1 MGLAARAVARRGA
14 WGVLASLAL
23 GAGGVHAEE
32 AQDWQLGFQ
41 PAASVVRERIDFLH
55 NVILLPIITVISLFV
70 LGLLLWVIIRYNAK
84 RNPVP
89 TKIAHNTTIEILWTL
104 VPALI
109 LVVIAFPSFRLLY
122 FMDKAVHA
130 DMTLKVTGHQWYWS
144 YEYPD
149 QNGVSFDS
157 NMIPEADAAKLH
169 KKRLLDVDFPVV
181 LPVNTTIRVLITGT
195 DVIHSWFVPSFG
207 VQEYAVVGRT
217 NESWVKIDREGTFY
231 GQCNQI
237 CGLNHPFMPI
247 EVKAV
252 SSDKFKTW
260 STCVLAAPDKAKE
273 KAKTDPKWREEDERA
288 ECYQPLETAGADAAR
303 VAANAADSDAVK

>member
-14 WGVLASLAL
+14 WGALASLAL
-23 GAGGVHAEE
+23 GAGGLHAEE

-55 NVILLPIITVISLFV
+55 DDILLPIITVISLFV

-89 TKIAHNTTIEILWTL
+89 SKITHNTTLEILWTL
-104 VPALI
+104 VPVLI
-109 LVVIAFPSFRLLY
+109 LLVIAIPSFKLLY
-122 FMDKAVHA
+122 FMDKAEHA

-181 LPVNTTIRVLITGT
+181 LPVNTTIRVLISST
-195 DVIHSWFVPSFG
+195 DVIHSWFVSSFG

-237 CGLNHPFMPI
+237 CGVNHPFMPI

-252 SSDKFKTW
+252 
-260 STCVLAAPDKAKE
+260 APDKFAAWSACAKAAADD
-273 KAKTDPKWREEDERA
+273 KARA
-288 ECYQPLETAGADAAR
+288 ACYAPLETADADETDKSAAR
-303 VAANAADSDAVK
+303 VAANAQAADAVK

>member
-1 MGLAARAVARRGA
+1 MGLAARAITRRGA
-14 WGVLASLAL
+14 WGLLASSAL
-23 GAGGVHAEE
+23 GASGARAEE

-70 LGLLLWVIIRYNAK
+70 LGLLLWVMIRYNAK

-89 TKIAHNTTIEILWTL
+89 SKISHNTTLEILWTL
-104 VPALI
+104 VPVLI
-109 LVVIAFPSFRLLY
+109 LLVIAIPSFKLLY
-122 FMDKAVHA
+122 FMDKAEHA
-130 DMTLKVTGHQWYWS
+130 DMTLKVTGHQWYWN

-157 NMIPEADAAKLH
+157 NMIPEEDAAKLH
-169 KKRLLDVDFPVV
+169 KKRLLDVDFPLV
-181 LPVNTTIRVLITGT
+181 LPVNTTIRVLVSGA

-207 VQEYAVVGRT
+207 VQEYALAGRT

-237 CGLNHPFMPI
+237 CGVNHPFMPI

-252 SSDKFKTW
+252 SSDKFTTW
-260 STCVLAAPDKAKE
+260 SACAKAAADDKA
-273 KAKTDPKWREEDERA
+273 RA
-288 ECYQPLETAGADAAR
+288 ACYAPLETAHADETDKDAAR
-303 VAANAADSDAVK
+303 VAANAPAADAVK

>member
-1 MGLAARAVARRGA
+1 MGLAARAITRRGA
-14 WGVLASLAL
+14 WGLLASSAL
-23 GAGGVHAEE
+23 GASGARADE

-70 LGLLLWVIIRYNAK
+70 LGLLLWVMIRYNAK

-89 TKIAHNTTIEILWTL
+89 SKISHNTTLEILWTL
-104 VPALI
+104 VPVLI
-109 LVVIAFPSFRLLY
+109 LLVIAIPSFKLLY
-122 FMDKAVHA
+122 FMDKAEHA

-157 NMIPEADAAKLH
+157 NMIPEEDAAKLH
-169 KKRLLDVDFPVV
+169 KKRLLDVDFPLV
-181 LPVNTTIRVLITGT
+181 LPVNTTIRVLVSGA

-207 VQEYAVVGRT
+207 VQEYALAGRT

-237 CGLNHPFMPI
+237 CGVNHPFMPI

-252 SSDKFKTW
+252 SSDKFTAW
-260 STCVLAAPDKAKE
+260 SACAKAAADDKA
-273 KAKTDPKWREEDERA
+273 RA
-288 ECYQPLETAGADAAR
+288 ACYAPLETAHADETDKDAAR
-303 VAANAADSDAVK
+303 VAANAPAADAVK

>member
-1 MGLAARAVARRGA
+1 MGLAARAITRRGS
-14 WGVLASLAL
+14 WGLLASLTL
-23 GAGGVHAEE
+23 GASGARAEE

-55 NVILLPIITVISLFV
+55 NVILLPIITAISLFV

-89 TKIAHNTTIEILWTL
+89 SKITHNTTLEILWTL
-104 VPALI
+104 VPVLI
-109 LVVIAFPSFRLLY
+109 LLVIAIPSFKLLY
-122 FMDKAVHA
+122 FMDKAEHA

-149 QNGVSFDS
+149 KNGVSFDS
-157 NMIPEADAAKLH
+157 NMIPEEDAAKLH
-169 KKRLLDVDFPVV
+169 KKRLLDVDFPLV
-181 LPVNTTIRVLITGT
+181 LPVNTTIRVLVSGA

-207 VQEYAVVGRT
+207 VQEYALAGRT

-237 CGLNHPFMPI
+237 CGVNHPFMPI

-252 SSDKFKTW
+252 SSDKFTAW
-260 STCVLAAPDKAKE
+260 SACAKAAADDKA
-273 KAKTDPKWREEDERA
+273 RA
-288 ECYQPLETAGADAAR
+288 ACYAPLETAHADETDKDAAR
-303 VAANAADSDAVK
+303 VAANAPAADAVK

>member
-1 MGLAARAVARRGA
+1 MGLAARAITRRGA
-14 WGVLASLAL
+14 WGLLASSAL
-23 GAGGVHAEE
+23 GASGARAEE

-70 LGLLLWVIIRYNAK
+70 LGLLLWVMIRYNAK

-89 TKIAHNTTIEILWTL
+89 SKISHNTTLEILWTL
-104 VPALI
+104 VPVLI
-109 LVVIAFPSFRLLY
+109 LLVIAIPSFKLLY
-122 FMDKAVHA
+122 FMDKAEHA
-130 DMTLKVTGHQWYWS
+130 DMTLKVTGHQWYWN

-157 NMIPEADAAKLH
+157 NMIPEEDAAKLH
-169 KKRLLDVDFPVV
+169 KKRLLDVDFPLV
-181 LPVNTTIRVLITGT
+181 LPVNTTIRVLVSGA

-207 VQEYAVVGRT
+207 VQEYALAGRT

-237 CGLNHPFMPI
+237 CGVNHPFMPI

-252 SSDKFKTW
+252 SSDKFTAW
-260 STCVLAAPDKAKE
+260 SACAKAAADDKA
-273 KAKTDPKWREEDERA
+273 RA
-288 ECYQPLETAGADAAR
+288 ACYAPLETAHADETDKDAAR
-303 VAANAADSDAVK
+303 VAANAPAADAVK

>member
-1 MGLAARAVARRGA
+1 MGLEARAIALRGA
-14 WGVLASLAL
+14 WGVIASMAL
-23 GAGGVHAEE
+23 GAGGASAEE
-32 AQDWQLGFQ
+32 AHDWQLGFQ

-70 LGLLLWVIIRYNAK
+70 LGLLLWVMIRFNAK

-89 TKIAHNTTIEILWTL
+89 SKISHNTALEIAWTL
-104 VPALI
+104 VPILI
-109 LVVIAFPSFRLLY
+109 LVVIAIPSFKLLY
-122 FMDKAVHA
+122 FMDKAEKA
-130 DMTLKVTGHQWYWS
+130 DMTLKVTGHQWFWT

-149 QNGVSFDS
+149 QQGVSFDS
-157 NMIPEADAAKLH
+157 NMIPEEEQVKQH

-181 LPVNTTIRVLITGT
+181 LPVNTTVRIQVVGS
-195 DVIHSWFVPSFG
+195 DVIHSWFMPSFG

-237 CGLNHPFMPI
+237 CGVNHPFMPI

-252 SSDKFKTW
+252 SADKFKTW
-260 STCVLAAPDKAKE
+260 AACAKAAASDTK
-273 KAKTDPKWREEDERA
+273 RA
-288 ECYQPLETAGADAAR
+288 DCYKPLEAADAEDQNKDAAR
-303 VAANAADSDAVK
+303 LAANAPAAAAVK

>member
-1 MGLAARAVARRGA
+1 MGLAARAITRRGA
-14 WGVLASLAL
+14 WGLLASSAL
-23 GAGGVHAEE
+23 GASGARAEE

-70 LGLLLWVIIRYNAK
+70 LGLLLWVMIRYNAK

-89 TKIAHNTTIEILWTL
+89 SKISHNTTLEILWTL
-104 VPALI
+104 VPVLI
-109 LVVIAFPSFRLLY
+109 LLVIAIPSFKLLY
-122 FMDKAVHA
+122 FMDKAEHA

-157 NMIPEADAAKLH
+157 NMIPEEDAAKLH
-169 KKRLLDVDFPVV
+169 KKRLLDVDFPLV
-181 LPVNTTIRVLITGT
+181 LPVNTTIRVLVSGA

-207 VQEYAVVGRT
+207 VQEYALAGRT

-237 CGLNHPFMPI
+237 CGVNHPFMPI

-252 SSDKFKTW
+252 SSDKFTTW
-260 STCVLAAPDKAKE
+260 SACAKAAADDKA
-273 KAKTDPKWREEDERA
+273 RA
-288 ECYQPLETAGADAAR
+288 ACYAPLETAHADETDKDAAR
-303 VAANAADSDAVK
+303 VAANAPAADAVK

>member
-1 MGLAARAVARRGA
+1 MGLAARAITRRGA
-14 WGVLASLAL
+14 WGLLASSAL
-23 GAGGVHAEE
+23 GASGARAEE

-70 LGLLLWVIIRYNAK
+70 LGLLLWVMIRYNAK

-89 TKIAHNTTIEILWTL
+89 SKISHNTTLEILWTL
-104 VPALI
+104 VPVLI
-109 LVVIAFPSFRLLY
+109 LLVIAIPSFKLLY
-122 FMDKAVHA
+122 FMDKAEHA
-130 DMTLKVTGHQWYWS
+130 DMTLKVTGHQWYWN

-157 NMIPEADAAKLH
+157 NMIPEEDAAKLH
-169 KKRLLDVDFPVV
+169 KKRLLDVDFPLV
-181 LPVNTTIRVLITGT
+181 LPVNTTIRVLVSGA

-207 VQEYAVVGRT
+207 VQEYALAGRT

-237 CGLNHPFMPI
+237 CGVNHPFMPI

-252 SSDKFKTW
+252 SSDKFTTW
-260 STCVLAAPDKAKE
+260 SACAKAAADDKA
-273 KAKTDPKWREEDERA
+273 RA
-288 ECYQPLETAGADAAR
+288 ACYAPLETAHADETDKDAAR
-303 VAANAADSDAVK
+303 VAANALAADAVK

>member
-1 MGLAARAVARRGA
+1 MGLAARAITRRGA
-14 WGVLASLAL
+14 WGLLASSAL
-23 GAGGVHAEE
+23 GASGARAEE

-70 LGLLLWVIIRYNAK
+70 LGLLLWVMIRYNAK

-89 TKIAHNTTIEILWTL
+89 SKISHNTTLEILWTL
-104 VPALI
+104 VPVLI
-109 LVVIAFPSFRLLY
+109 LLVIAIPSFKLLY
-122 FMDKAVHA
+122 FMDKAEHA

-157 NMIPEADAAKLH
+157 NMIPEEDAAKLH
-169 KKRLLDVDFPVV
+169 KKRLLDVDFPLV
-181 LPVNTTIRVLITGT
+181 LPVNTTIRVLVSGA

-207 VQEYAVVGRT
+207 VQEYALAGRT

-237 CGLNHPFMPI
+237 CGVNHPFMPI

-252 SSDKFKTW
+252 SSDKFTAW
-260 STCVLAAPDKAKE
+260 SACAKAAADDKA
-273 KAKTDPKWREEDERA
+273 RA
-288 ECYQPLETAGADAAR
+288 ACYAPLETAHADETDKDAAR
-303 VAANAADSDAVK
+303 VAANAPAADAVK

>member
-1 MGLAARAVARRGA
+1 MGLAARAIARQWI
-14 WGVLASLAL
+14 WGVLASVAL
-23 GAGGVHAEE
+23 GASGARAEE

-55 NVILLPIITVISLFV
+55 DDILLPIITAISLFV

-89 TKIAHNTTIEILWTL
+89 SKITHNTTLEILWTL
-104 VPALI
+104 VPVLI
-109 LVVIAFPSFRLLY
+109 LLVIAIPSFRLLY
-122 FMDKAVHA
+122 FMDKPEHA

-157 NMIPEADAAKLH
+157 NMIPEEDVAKLH
-169 KKRLLDVDFPVV
+169 KRRLLDVDFPVV
-181 LPVNTTIRVLITGT
+181 LPVNTTIRVLISST
-195 DVIHSWFVPSFG
+195 DVIHSWFVSSFG

-237 CGLNHPFMPI
+237 CGVNHPFMPI

-252 SSDKFKTW
+252 TPDKFAAW
-260 STCVLAAPDKAKE
+260 SACAKAAADDKA
-273 KAKTDPKWREEDERA
+273 RA
-288 ECYQPLETAGADAAR
+288 ACYGPIEADETAKDADR
-303 VAANAADSDAVK
+303 VAANAAGSDVVK

>member
-1 MGLAARAVARRGA
+1 MGLAARAITRRGA
-14 WGVLASLAL
+14 WGLLASSAL
-23 GAGGVHAEE
+23 GASGARAEE

-55 NVILLPIITVISLFV
+55 NVILLPIITAISLFV

-89 TKIAHNTTIEILWTL
+89 SKITHNTTLEILWTL
-104 VPALI
+104 APVLI
-109 LVVIAFPSFRLLY
+109 LLVIAIPSFKLLY
-122 FMDKAVHA
+122 FMDKAEHA

-157 NMIPEADAAKLH
+157 NMIPEEDVAKLH

-181 LPVNTTIRVLITGT
+181 LPVNTTIRVLISGS
-195 DVIHSWFVPSFG
+195 DVIHSWFVSSFG
-207 VQEYAVVGRT
+207 VQEYAVPGRT

-237 CGLNHPFMPI
+237 CGVNHPFMPI

-252 SSDKFKTW
+252 SSDKF
-260 STCVLAAPDKAKE
+260 AAWTACAKAAADDKARAACYAPVE
-273 KAKTDPKWREEDERA
+273 AADADKTDKDA
-288 ECYQPLETAGADAAR
+288 AAR
-303 VAANAADSDAVK
+303 VAANAAASDAVK

>member
-1 MGLAARAVARRGA
+1 MGLAARAVARRWT
-14 WGVLASLAL
+14 WGVAASLAP
-23 GAGGVHAEE
+23 GAGSARAEE
-32 AQDWQLGFQ
+32 AHDWQLGFQ
-41 PAASVVRERIDFLH
+41 PAASVVREHIDFLH
-55 NVILLPIITVISLFV
+55 NDILLPIITVISLFV
-70 LGLLLWVIIRYNAK
+70 LGLLLWVMFRYNAK

-89 TKIAHNTTIEILWTL
+89 SKISHNTALEIAWTL
-104 VPALI
+104 VPILI
-109 LVVIAFPSFRLLY
+109 LVVIAIPSFKLLY
-122 FMDKAVHA
+122 FMDKAEHA

-157 NMIPEADAAKLH
+157 NMIPEADAEKQH

-181 LPVNTTIRVLITGT
+181 LPVNTTVRVLVSGS

-207 VQEYAVVGRT
+207 VQEYAVIGRT

-237 CGLNHPFMPI
+237 CGVNHPFMPI

-252 SSDKFKTW
+252 SADKFKTW
-260 STCVLAAPDKAKE
+260 SDCAKGASDDKA
-273 KAKTDPKWREEDERA
+273 RA
-288 ECYQPLETAGADAAR
+288 ACYAPLETAETEDGAKDAAR
-303 VAANAADSDAVK
+303 LAANAAAVNTVK

>member
-1 MGLAARAVARRGA
+1 MALAAHAIAKRVI
-14 WGVLASLAL
+14 WGVLASVSL
-23 GAGGVHAEE
+23 GASGAHAEE

-55 NVILLPIITVISLFV
+55 NDILLPIITVISLFV
-70 LGLLLWVIIRYNAK
+70 LGLLLWVMIRYNAK

-89 TKIAHNTTIEILWTL
+89 SKVSHNTTLEIAWTL
-104 VPALI
+104 VPILI
-109 LVVIAFPSFRLLY
+109 LVVIAIPSFKLLY
-122 FMDKAVHA
+122 FMDKAEHA

-149 QNGVSFDS
+149 QDGVSFDS
-157 NMIPEADAAKLH
+157 NMIPEEDAAKLH

-181 LPVNTTIRVLITGT
+181 LPVNTTIRVLVTGV

-207 VQEYAVVGRT
+207 VQEYAVVGRN
-217 NESWVKIDREGTFY
+217 NESWVKIDRAGTFY

-237 CGLNHPFMPI
+237 CGVNHPFMPI

-252 SSDKFKTW
+252 SADKFKAW
-260 STCVLAAPDKAKE
+260 SACAKAASSDKA
-273 KAKTDPKWREEDERA
+273 RA
-288 ECYQPLETAGADAAR
+288 DCYAPLETADAADTDRDAAR
-303 VAANAADSDAVK
+303 LAANAPASAAVK